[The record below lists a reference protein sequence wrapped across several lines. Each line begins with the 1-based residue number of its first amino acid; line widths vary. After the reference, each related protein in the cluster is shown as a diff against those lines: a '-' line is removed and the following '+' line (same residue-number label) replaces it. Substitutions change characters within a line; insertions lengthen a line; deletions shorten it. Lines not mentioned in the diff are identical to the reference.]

1 MVNIFLL
8 LGILNLATLLN
19 CDHHSETG
27 YSSKPFPWNKVR
39 LPKHVVPVHY
49 DLLIHPNLT
58 THTFTGFARIEI
70 TVLQQTSSVILH
82 SKNLRISKATIQG
95 EMGGIHAEQGVMISE
110 YPPFEQIA
118 LLTDKPLQAGNN
130 YSIVTEYSANLS
142 DSFHGF
148 YKSTYRTPEGEVRVL
163 ALTQFE
169 PTFARTAFPCFD
181 EPAFKARFSVK
192 IRREPKHHALSNM
205 PLAKSVNIMEWLIED
220 QFEISVKMS
229 TYLVA
234 FMVSDFKSVTK
245 MTTRGIKVS
254 VYTVPYKIKQADYA
268 LDSAVKLLDFY
279 EGYFSIPYPLPKQ
292 DLAAIPDFQSGAME
306 NWGLTTY
313 RESALL
319 YDPEKSSAS
328 ARLIIIMVIAHELA
342 HQWFGNLVTMEW
354 WNDLW
359 LNEGFAKFM
368 EYVSVN
374 ITDPDLGVEDY
385 FLDKYFDAMEVDAL
399 NSSHSITTAV
409 EDPTQILEMFDEV
422 SYDKGS
428 CILNM
433 LRDYLGSKVFEAG
446 IVKYLLR
453 FSYQNTQSEDLWN
466 SLSEVCP
473 AGGTDE
479 SQAEDGVCAR
489 SQETTSASHWTKSAL
504 HDVKTMMNT
513 WTLQK
518 GFPLVT
524 VTVRGK
530 NIHLQQEHYMMGS
543 HLSPPTGYLWDIPLT
558 YITSKSDIIQRFLLR
573 TKTDSLILPEEVEWI
588 KFNVGMNGYYIVHYG
603 DDGWDA
609 LIRLLKANHNAIS
622 SSDRASLINSVFQ
635 LVSAEKLCITKAL
648 DLTLYLKHES
658 KVKPVSQGLSELVP
672 IYKLLEKR
680 DMSDTGDQLK
690 GYLVNLFKNV
700 IDNQSWTDEGSMA
713 ERILR
718 STLLVFACVRK
729 YQPCVDR
736 ATEYFMKW
744 KDSDGTLHL
753 PNDIKVAVYAVGA
766 QTDEGWDFLFS
777 KYQLPT
783 FSTEKNQIE
792 MVLSLSHNKEK
803 LQWIMEQALQGDIIK
818 TQDLPHIVVAVGRN
832 PDGYQLAW
840 KFLKENWPKLVQKFE
855 LGSHSIASMIIGVTN
870 KYSTKA
876 QLEEVKDFFS
886 TLDKKSSEL
895 RSVEQAI
902 ETIEENIKWMHKN
915 LGKIQKWLQ
924 INSKV

>member
-1 MVNIFLL
+1 MVKLFLL
-8 LGILNLATLLN
+8 LGILNLATLLS

-39 LPKHVVPVHY
+39 LPKHVVPIHY

-58 THTFTGFARIEI
+58 TLTFTGVAKIEI
-70 TVLQQTSSVILH
+70 TVLQQTSSIILH
-82 SKNLRISKATIQG
+82 SKYLHISKATIRG
-95 EMGGIHAEQGVMISE
+95 EMGGIHAEQRVTVSE

-118 LLTDKPLQAGNN
+118 LLTDEPLRAGKN

-169 PTFARTAFPCFD
+169 PTTARMAFPCFD

-192 IRREPKHHALSNM
+192 IRRGPKHHALSNM
-205 PLAKSVNIMEWLIED
+205 PLVKSLNIMEWLIED
-220 QFEISVKMS
+220 EFETSVKMS

-328 ARLIIIMVIAHELA
+328 SRLMITMVIAHELA

-374 ITDPDLGVEDY
+374 ITHPDLGVEDY

-399 NSSHSITTAV
+399 HSSHPITTAV

-446 IVKYLLR
+446 IVKYLQR

-466 SLSEVCP
+466 SLSEICP
-473 AGGTDE
+473 AGSTDE
-479 SQAEDGVCAR
+479 SQAADEACAR
-489 SQETTSASHWTKSAL
+489 SQETISTTHWTKSAL

-524 VTVRGK
+524 VTMREK
-530 NIHLQQEHYMMGS
+530 NIHLQQEHYMKGS
-543 HLSPPTGYLWDIPLT
+543 QISPPTGYLWHIPLT
-558 YITSKSDIIQRFLLR
+558 YITSKSDIVQRFLLR
-573 TKTDSLILPEEVEWI
+573 TKTDSVILPEEVEWI

-603 DDGWDA
+603 DDGWEA
-609 LIRLLKANHNAIS
+609 LIHLLKANHNAIS

-635 LVSAEKLCITKAL
+635 LVSAEKLCLTKAL

-658 KVKPVSQGLSELVP
+658 KVKPVSQGLNELVP

-680 DMSDTGDQLK
+680 DMSDTADQLK
-690 GYLVNLFKNV
+690 GYLVNLFKNI
-700 IDNQSWTDEGSMA
+700 IDKQSWTDEGSMA

-729 YQPCVDR
+729 YQPCVDK

-753 PNDIKVAVYAVGA
+753 PNDIKLAVYAVGA

-777 KYQLPT
+777 KYQLPK
-783 FSTEKNQIE
+783 FSTEKGQIE
-792 MVLSLSHNKEK
+792 MVLSLSNNKEK
-803 LQWIMEQALQGDIIK
+803 LQWIMDQALQGDIIK

-840 KFLKENWPKLVQKFE
+840 KFLKEKWPKLVQKFE
-855 LGSHSIASMIIGVTN
+855 LGSHSIANMIIGVTN

-876 QLEEVKDFFS
+876 QLEE
-886 TLDKKSSEL
+886 
-895 RSVEQAI
+895 
-902 ETIEENIKWMHKN
+902 
-915 LGKIQKWLQ
+915 
-924 INSKV
+924 